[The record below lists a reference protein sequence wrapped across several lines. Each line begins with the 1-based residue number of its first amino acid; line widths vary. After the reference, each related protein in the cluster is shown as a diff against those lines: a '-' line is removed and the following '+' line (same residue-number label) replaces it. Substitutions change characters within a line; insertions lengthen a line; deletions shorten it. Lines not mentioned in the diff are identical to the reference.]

1 MTVVVVGL
9 EVVLGAVVTVVCVY
23 AVRQYVFTLNRLF
36 GRQRHPFM
44 DVRTANW
51 PSVTVLI
58 PAHNEEA
65 VIGHTLTALLGADYP
80 ADRLTI
86 VAIDDAS
93 TDGTGRIIDGYA
105 ARHAGRVVPVHR
117 PNGGTGKAAA
127 LLDATDRTTSEIL
140 VIFDADYTP
149 STGLLKR
156 LVAPFFDPEVGAVM
170 GRVVPENAGR
180 NLLTRLLDL
189 ERAGGYQVDQQA
201 RMNLSLVPQYGG
213 TVGGVRRLALYDVG
227 GWRADT
233 LTEDTDLTI
242 RLVMRGWEIV
252 YENRAECYEEVPETW
267 RARYRQ
273 IERWAR
279 GHNEVMRRYGLALAR
294 TRSVPLA
301 RRIDGLLLLGVFLL
315 APLMLLGWAVTLVL
329 FYMGQVAA
337 LPAAAVLAAATYA
350 TMGNVAA
357 FFEIAAAAR
366 LDGIHGRVRLLPLL
380 GIGFFVSLVAV
391 SAAALPQFAR
401 WRMKQP
407 PRWNKTPRSRRAF
420 VPGAAE
426 APEALA

>member
-1 MTVVVVGL
+1 MNVVVLGL
-9 EVVLGAVVTVVCVY
+9 ELVLGAVVAVVCVY
-23 AVRQYVFTLNRLF
+23 ALRQYVFTLNRLF
-36 GRQRHPFM
+36 GRQRHPFI

-51 PSVTVLI
+51 PDVTVLV
-58 PAHNEEA
+58 PARNEEA
-65 VIGHTLTALLGADYP
+65 VIAHALSALLDADYP
-80 ADRLTI
+80 AERLTI
-86 VAIDDAS
+86 VPIDDAS
-93 TDGTGRIIDGYA
+93 TDDTGRIIDEFA
-105 ARHAGRVVPVHR
+105 ERHPGRVIPVHR
-117 PNGGTGKAAA
+117 PDGGTGKAAA
-127 LLDATDRTTSEIL
+127 LLDATNRTSSEIL
-140 VIFDADYTP
+140 VVFDADYTP

-201 RMNLSLVPQYGG
+201 RMNLSLIPQYGG
-213 TVGGVRRLALYDVG
+213 TVGGVRRSALHDVG
-227 GWRADT
+227 GWRVDT

-242 RLVMRGWEIV
+242 RLVMRGWQIV

-279 GHNEVMRRYGLALAR
+279 GHNEVLRRFGLALAL

-315 APLMLLGWAVTLVL
+315 APLMLLGWAVTLML

-337 LPAAAVLAAATYA
+337 LPAAAVLAVATYA

-366 LDGIHGRVRLLPLL
+366 LDGIRSRVRLLPLL

-391 SAAALPQFAR
+391 SVAALPRVAR
-401 WRMKQP
+401 WRVTEP
-407 PRWNKTPRSRRAF
+407 PKWNKTPRSRGPFAHG
-420 VPGAAE
+420 PAE
-426 APEALA
+426 TPEAIA

>member
-1 MTVVVVGL
+1 MSVIVIAL
-9 EVVLGAVVTVVCVY
+9 ELALGAIVTVVCVY

-44 DVRTANW
+44 DVRTADW

-65 VIGHTLTALLGADYP
+65 VIGHTLAALLRADYP
-80 ADRLTI
+80 PERVTI
-86 VAIDDAS
+86 VPIDDAS
-93 TDGTGRIIDGYA
+93 TDGTPRIIDLFA
-105 ARHAGRVVPVHR
+105 ARHPGRIVPVHR
-117 PNGGTGKAAA
+117 PNGGMGKAAA
-127 LLDATDRTTSEIL
+127 MLDATNCTSGE
-140 VIFDADYTP
+140 VVVVFDADYTP

-201 RMNLSLVPQYGG
+201 RMNLSLVPQFGG
-213 TVGGVRRLALYDVG
+213 TVGGVRRLALQDVG
-227 GWRADT
+227 GWRLDT

-242 RLVMRGWEIV
+242 RLVMAGWQIV

-267 RARYRQ
+267 GARYRQ

-279 GHNEVMRRYGLALAR
+279 GHNEVLRRYGLTLVLACPL
-294 TRSVPLA
+294 PLA
-301 RRIDGLLLLGVFLL
+301 QRIDGLLLLGVFLL
-315 APLMLLGWAVTLVL
+315 APLMLLGWAMTLML
-329 FYMGQVAA
+329 FYMGHVAA
-337 LPAAAVLAAATYA
+337 LPATAVLVVATYA

-366 LDGIHGRVRLLPLL
+366 LDGIRGRVRLLPFL
-380 GIGFFVSLVAV
+380 GIGFFVSLIAV
-391 SAAALPQFAR
+391 SVAALPQFAR
-401 WRMKQP
+401 WRVTQP
-407 PRWNKTPRSRRAF
+407 PRWSKTPRSRTSDAF
-420 VPGAAE
+420 ASGGVDE
-426 APEALA
+426 AIA

>member
-1 MTVVVVGL
+1 MNVVVLGL
-9 EVVLGAVVTVVCVY
+9 ELILGAVVTVVCVY
-23 AVRQYVFTLNRLF
+23 GARQYVFTLNRLF
-36 GRQRHPFM
+36 GRQRHPFI
-44 DVRTANW
+44 DVRTADW
-51 PSVTVLI
+51 PAVTVLI
-58 PAHNEEA
+58 PAHNEAA
-65 VIGHTLTALLGADYP
+65 VIAQTLSALLQADYP
-80 ADRLTI
+80 PDRLTI
-86 VAIDDAS
+86 VPIDDAS
-93 TDGTGRIIDGYA
+93 TDDSGSIIDEFGERYPGRII
-105 ARHAGRVVPVHR
+105 PVHR
-117 PNGGTGKAAA
+117 PDGGKGKAAA
-127 LLDATDRTTSEIL
+127 LLDATSRTSSDIL
-140 VIFDADYTP
+140 VVFDADYTP

-213 TVGGVRRLALYDVG
+213 TVGGVRRSALHDVG
-227 GWRADT
+227 GWRVDT

-242 RLVMRGWEIV
+242 RLVMSGWQIV

-267 RARYRQ
+267 GARYRQ

-279 GHNEVMRRYGLALAR
+279 GHNEVLRRFGLALAR
-294 TRSVPLA
+294 ASSLPLA

-315 APLMLLGWAVTLVL
+315 APLMLLGWAVTLML
-329 FYMGQVAA
+329 FYVGQVAA

-366 LDGIHGRVRLLPLL
+366 LDGIHHRVRLLPFLAV
-380 GIGFFVSLVAV
+380 GFFVSLVVV
-391 SAAALPQFAR
+391 SVAALPRFAR
-401 WRMKQP
+401 WRVTEP
-407 PRWNKTPRSRRAF
+407 PKWNKTPRFRGSFAS
-420 VPGAAE
+420 GAD
-426 APEALA
+426 APEAIV